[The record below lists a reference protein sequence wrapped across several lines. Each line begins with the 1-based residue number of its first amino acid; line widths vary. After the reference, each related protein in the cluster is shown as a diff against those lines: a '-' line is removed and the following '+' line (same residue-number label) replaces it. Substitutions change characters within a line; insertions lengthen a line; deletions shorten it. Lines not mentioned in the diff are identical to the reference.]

1 MTDDFSQITEGGL
14 FSDERGTIAF
24 ANDFDLSP
32 IKRFYFITHPDTNI
46 IRAWQGHKIERK
58 WFFCTKGAFEIKVI
72 KIDDWI
78 NPSKNL
84 LINNHILTAHKSQ
97 VLAVTEGCCTAIRA
111 LEADA
116 SLMVFSDK
124 TLEEAK
130 NDDYR
135 FDKNYWFNWE
145 TIAI

>member
-1 MTDDFSQITEGGL
+1 LQINLDFSQITEGGH
-14 FSDERGTIAF
+14 FSDDRGTIAF
-24 ANDFDLSP
+24 VNDFNLSP
-32 IKRFYFITHPDTNI
+32 IKRFYLISHPNTAI

-58 WFFCTKGAFEIKVI
+58 WFFCTKGSFEIKVV
-72 KIDDWI
+72 KIDNWEA
-78 NPSKNL
+78 PSKDLN
-84 LINNHILTAHKSQ
+84 IKSYILDANKSQ
-97 VLAVTEGCCTAIRA
+97 VLAVNIGYCTAIRA
-111 LEADA
+111 LERDA

-145 TIAI
+145 TI